1 MVCVPVLYFLIWNP
15 CTTMDDRLF
24 NVFIEGSKH
33 FFPLS
38 LFVLIK
44 KLLNKQLQ
52 RDKVKVCWLLS
63 SLIIVCLLYLFLKSH
78 SEVKC
83 GLNLGSDKWENAQL
97 ILILFLFSKEHGGLC
112 RDVWRRLHRGRMF
125 SSIPWWYHTQRT
137 QHGEEH
143 HVHQYPVNS
152 KNKNIGLQTHKHLL
166 FSINSSYMQ
175 VITMQQKL
183 SSVWLRSLFRSSLR
197 NAGRRMMWWDGF
209 SRFYLALTLLDM
221 FKKKSVIGSL
231 FTMQ

>member
-1 MVCVPVLYFLIWNP
+1 
-15 CTTMDDRLF
+15 MDDRLF

-83 GLNLGSDKWENAQL
+83 GLNLGSDK
-97 ILILFLFSKEHGGLC
+97 
-112 RDVWRRLHRGRMF
+112 
-125 SSIPWWYHTQRT
+125 
-137 QHGEEH
+137 
-143 HVHQYPVNS
+143 
-152 KNKNIGLQTHKHLL
+152 
-166 FSINSSYMQ
+166 
-175 VITMQQKL
+175 
-183 SSVWLRSLFRSSLR
+183 
-197 NAGRRMMWWDGF
+197 
-209 SRFYLALTLLDM
+209 
-221 FKKKSVIGSL
+221 
-231 FTMQ
+231 